1 MDFSTDNSQIS
12 SFSGFSTQEDSDSSV
27 HSVDFSLPSSV
38 RTSELS
44 DFQSDSDSDISSPE
58 ERDPN
63 SDVDGSYDT
72 DEDSEDDFN
81 SQNSEITD
89 SQLSEASATSE
100 ADFWS
105 EDLEDVEIPDFD
117 EESGPV
123 HMLPLNATPFQFF
136 SLFFE
141 NTFVDHI
148 VEQTNLFAEQSGANP
163 RYWEP
168 VSTCI

>member
-27 HSVDFSLPSSV
+27 HTVDFSLPSSV

-123 HMLPLNATPFQFF
+123 HMLPLNAFLKTPLSTTLLSRQTCMQNN
-136 SLFFE
+136 L
-141 NTFVDHI
+141 
-148 VEQTNLFAEQSGANP
+148 EQTLDTGNQ
-163 RYWEP
+163 
-168 VSTCI
+168 